1 MPENPNVSKA
11 VASGDRRQALVAL
24 RDRLA
29 ADIDDTDT
37 LPRDRAAIT
46 KQLQSVLSE
55 IEDLPEPEG
64 ATLTPLEAARKAR
77 AAA

>member
-1 MPENPNVSKA
+1 MSKTLNVSEA
-11 VASGDRRQALVAL
+11 VSSGDRRQALVAL

-55 IEDLPEPEG
+55 IEDLPEPET
-64 ATLTPLEAARKAR
+64 AAVTPLEAARRRRSA
-77 AAA
+77 

>member
-1 MPENPNVSKA
+1 MSKTLNVSEA
-11 VASGDRRQALVAL
+11 VSSGDRRQALVAL

-55 IEDLPEPEG
+55 NDDLASTEDM
-64 ATLTPLEAARKAR
+64 ALTPL
-77 AAA
+77 